1 MRPSDPLHLVCPACG
16 RTPVKGLVP
25 SDRGAYC
32 VCDFCGHKWQQEGLY
47 ISWRGAPAEHPAR
60 RKSDSHG
67 AAAPADP
74 TPCSH
79 CGSIDEAHERRI
91 RELTDRM
98 IELEAENAILR
109 HSARSFGDLADRLN
123 QQLRELPRR
132 PKTRP
137 RRGPSRNH

>member
-1 MRPSDPLHLVCPACG
+1 M
-16 RTPVKGLVP
+16 KGLVP
-25 SDRGAYC
+25 SDHGAYC
-32 VCDFCGHKWQQEGLY
+32 VCDSCGHKWQQEGLY
-47 ISWRGAPAEHPAR
+47 ISWRGGLPEHPVR
-60 RKSDSHG
+60 RKSDRHG
-67 AAAPADP
+67 APENP

-98 IELEAENAILR
+98 TELEAENAILR
-109 HSARSFGDLADRLN
+109 DSARSFGDLADRLN

-132 PKTRP
+132 AKNRP